1 MKEWFERG
9 GFLYDITKEYGR
21 LRNNSAALLDEI
33 SINLK
38 GLNEDEAKFISCRIP
53 ESVESVNPFECVYQY
68 TWGKNE
74 NCVQDEKRKLE
85 LKSFANINFAY
96 KLPDDWED
104 DLEKDEN
111 LLLRYIVSQW
121 GVGNEEGKKKR
132 AYMLY
137 WPENEQLHY
146 PIFEIIKNYPK
157 YNGWECV
164 PKASNSA
171 VKWLLQKPN
180 SEDTLTTD
188 IASSKF
194 SLPFPENFINSIKF
208 ENKDSTDA
216 FLKKRKHKGIMKS
229 LKKEGA
235 EGATALLRVLYT
247 IGNII
252 PAGANYKPGRGA
264 AKDTFYDKLTVIKNA
279 IYLPKVERKNKISK
293 DDKPKLTNDKI
304 NDKRKIEND
313 EAAILLLDRLG
324 YFKPEDAK
332 KNQKIWNDFI
342 KDHYLQ
348 DFVERE
354 NDNYTDPIKTD
365 NPADLAKRII
375 QRGYR
380 IYYQYERD
388 NDGNIKYKDGQPKIN
403 SKLFNNNY
411 SFTDYSKGYL
421 AAIFE
426 SVGIPDDNLNLI

>member
-264 AKDTFYDKLTVIKNA
+264 AKDTFYDKLTVIKDA
-279 IYLPKVERKNKISK
+279 INHSEEKQDNKTTPNGK
-293 DDKPKLTNDKI
+293 QKETETGNYK
-304 NDKRKIEND
+304 
-313 EAAILLLDRLG
+313 AAVLLLDRLG
-324 YFKPEDAK
+324 YFGETEKQD
-332 KNQKIWNDFI
+332 IWNKFI
-342 KDHYLQ
+342 ENHYLQ
-348 DFVERE
+348 DFVKKA
-354 NDNYTDPIKTD
+354 NNNYTDPIIID

-411 SFTDYSKGYL
+411 SFTEYSKGYL

>member
-157 YNGWECV
+157 
-164 PKASNSA
+164 
-171 VKWLLQKPN
+171 
-180 SEDTLTTD
+180 
-188 IASSKF
+188 
-194 SLPFPENFINSIKF
+194 
-208 ENKDSTDA
+208 
-216 FLKKRKHKGIMKS
+216 
-229 LKKEGA
+229 
-235 EGATALLRVLYT
+235 
-247 IGNII
+247 
-252 PAGANYKPGRGA
+252 
-264 AKDTFYDKLTVIKNA
+264 
-279 IYLPKVERKNKISK
+279 
-293 DDKPKLTNDKI
+293 
-304 NDKRKIEND
+304 
-313 EAAILLLDRLG
+313 
-324 YFKPEDAK
+324 
-332 KNQKIWNDFI
+332 
-342 KDHYLQ
+342 
-348 DFVERE
+348 
-354 NDNYTDPIKTD
+354 
-365 NPADLAKRII
+365 
-375 QRGYR
+375 
-380 IYYQYERD
+380 
-388 NDGNIKYKDGQPKIN
+388 
-403 SKLFNNNY
+403 
-411 SFTDYSKGYL
+411 
-421 AAIFE
+421 
-426 SVGIPDDNLNLI
+426 